1 MDVSETAPYWARIDD
16 CGAKTVAIVG
26 VSKHAGKTSVLCRLL
41 GAAQGTKRALAVMSV
56 GIDGERVDSVLGTPK
71 PRIWLAAGTLFATAV
86 KALPSGTSSVQWL
99 EPADISSPLGEVWV
113 GRILEESAVVL
124 AGVRQLAHL
133 QRLKIMFQRYGA
145 ENVLIDGALDRQV
158 ALHPDV
164 ADGAILATGAVL
176 GTLSQVTK
184 VTREALL
191 RLTAPLADQ
200 AVWKLM
206 REMSA
211 QGIVPVA
218 GDGSQG
224 SVAGVITARFAE
236 ATADWTDGHYFP
248 TAHAFAG
255 DLRELA
261 PKTAGVDGQV
271 NSPQLFICRGAVT
284 DSVLRA
290 LTNRLQPQ
298 CLVAPDP
305 AHLFV
310 SVEAWQAFARA
321 GHTVQ
326 VLRKVPLIAVTIN
339 PHSPRGPG
347 LDRRTLLDSVQALT
361 DVPVWDVME
370 G

>member
-1 MDVSETAPYWARIDD
+1 VGAAPYWGGIDE
-16 CGAKTVAIVG
+16 CGFKIVG
-26 VSKHAGKTSVLCRLL
+26 SVRVSKHAGKTSVLCRLL
-41 GAAQGTKRALAVMSV
+41 GAAQGTGRALAVMSV

-133 QRLKIMFQRYGA
+133 QRLKTMFRRLGG
-145 ENVLIDGALDRQV
+145 ENLRVDGALDRQV

-164 ADGAILATGAVL
+164 ADGAILATGAAL
-176 GTLSQVTK
+176 GTLAQVSK

-200 AVWKLM
+200 AVWQLL
-206 REMSA
+206 RELSA
-211 QGIVPVA
+211 QGIVPVD

-224 SVAGVITARFAE
+224 SGAGVITARFDE
-236 ATADWTDGHYFP
+236 ASAGWMDGHYFP
-248 TAHAFAG
+248 AAHAFAG
-255 DLRELA
+255 DLRVLA
-261 PKTAGVDGQV
+261 PTAGVDGQES
-271 NSPQLFICRGAVT
+271 SPQLFICRGAVT
-284 DSVLRA
+284 DSVLRT
-290 LTNRLQPQ
+290 LTNRPQPQ
-298 CLVAPDP
+298 CLVARDP

-310 SVEAWQAFARA
+310 SAEAWQAFARA

-339 PHSPRGPG
+339 PSSPRGPG
-347 LDRRTLLDSVQALT
+347 LDRRALLDRVQALT